1 MFIFQGSVL
10 NNFLGQNAQQYR
22 IPVYQRNYEWSLEQC
37 KKLFDD
43 IVQAAKRNQLH
54 FCGSIAYQP
63 MAPIKGINTSIVIDG
78 QQRLTTIYILMKSLL
93 DMAKNDAEKVSPQQA
108 LFNIDQFGQLNLDD
122 TTKVKLK
129 PAKDNNDQLL
139 KLLYGKANEIDQNCE
154 IYRNYRYFCELIA
167 EQQEMGVTVADIYRG
182 ISLLT
187 VAVIQLDVNDNAQ
200 EIFERINS
208 TGVPLSLADKIRN
221 YVLMTDVDQ
230 EHLYDEYWLKMEK
243 MLPKEQISPFFL
255 DYLNMKIDGFARE
268 NEAYEIFKTLYV
280 NGRYSNE
287 SMLSEL
293 YHYAGFYHTF
303 LYGDKKY
310 GDEINGLLRDLQ
322 KIKQTTVFLF
332 LFRVFDDYDNNVI
345 DEKELAK
352 VLRFLRNYSI
362 RRLICEVSSNSLRG
376 LYKTLYDRVFVNPD
390 NKKHYYD
397 AIVSFFN
404 QLISKDS
411 IPSDS
416 EFTYAL
422 INNNLYR
429 KNAIC
434 KYLLVSIENQGKEK
448 VETENLTIEHVL
460 PQNSNLSSGWQKM
473 LGENWKEVRDKYLH
487 TLGNLTL
494 TAYNSEF
501 SDKDFD
507 EKKKKL
513 ADANSKV
520 VVLYSS
526 IKDCDVWNADSIEN
540 RAKVLSDEVK
550 KLFPIEQP
558 TTAITFSNP
567 NYQEYSCENPGQATS
582 KTPNY
587 YIFQGE
593 KVLANSFA
601 DILASVIDRLYAQD
615 SSVIDEMAR
624 NDACL
629 FSTAIYP
636 MFSYNAD
643 KVKNGSRKR
652 QINGTDIYRS
662 VGFSAAE
669 IILIIRTLLD
679 KHGIERSEFVYSAR
693 HTIPVKDD

>member
-63 MAPIKGINTSIVIDG
+63 MAPIRGINTSIVIDG
-78 QQRLTTIYILMKSLL
+78 QQCLTTIYILMKSLL
-93 DMAKNDAEKVSPQQA
+93 DMAQTDAEKLPPQQA

-122 TTKVKLK
+122 TSKVKLK

-139 KLLYGKANEIDQNCE
+139 KLLYGKVDEIDRNCE
-154 IYRNYRYFCELIA
+154 IYRNYQYFCDLIA
-167 EQQEMGVTVADIYRG
+167 EQQEKGITVADIYRG

-187 VAVIQLDVNDNAQ
+187 VAVIQLDANDKAQ

-221 YVLMTDVDQ
+221 YVLMIDVNQDR
-230 EHLYDEYWLKMEK
+230 LYDDYWLKIEK

-255 DYLNMKIDGFARE
+255 DYLNMKIDGFAKE
-268 NEAYEIFKTLYV
+268 NEAYEIFKTLYI
-280 NGRYSNE
+280 NGGYTNE
-287 SMLSEL
+287 SMLKEL
-293 YHYAGFYHTF
+293 HHYAEFYHAF
-303 LYGDKKY
+303 LYGDDSY
-310 GDEINGLLRDLQ
+310 GKEINVLLKDFQ

-332 LFRVFDDYDNNVI
+332 LFRVFDDYKNDII
-345 DEKELAK
+345 DTNELAK

-362 RRLICEVSSNSLRG
+362 RRLICEVNSNSLRG

-411 IPSDS
+411 IPSESD
-416 EFTYAL
+416 FTYAL

-429 KNAIC
+429 KNSIC
-434 KYLLVSIENQGKEK
+434 KYLLVAIENQGKEK
-448 VETENLTIEHVL
+448 VETENLTIEHVM
-460 PQNSNLSSGWQKM
+460 PQNSNLSSDWQKM

-507 EKKKKL
+507 EKKRML

-520 VVLYSS
+520 VLLYSS
-526 IKDCDVWNADSIEN
+526 IKDCNVWNADSIEN
-540 RAKVLSDEVK
+540 RAKILADTVK

-567 NYQEYSCENPGQATS
+567 NYQEYSCDDPGQATS

-587 YIFQGE
+587 YVFQGE
-593 KVLANSFA
+593 KILANTFA
-601 DILASVIDRLYAQD
+601 DMLASIIYRLYTND
-615 SSVIDEMAR
+615 HSVIERMAY
-624 NDACL
+624 NNECL
-629 FSTAIYP
+629 FNSATYP
-636 MFSYNAD
+636 MFSYDSD
-643 KVKNGSRKR
+643 KVRNAK
-652 QINGTDIYRS
+652 QIKETNIYRS
-662 VGFSAAE
+662 AGFSAAD
-669 IILIIRTLLD
+669 IIMIIRALLD
-679 KHGIERSEFVYSAR
+679 KYGIERSEFAYSAR
-693 HTIPVKDD
+693 MTASAKEN

>member
-1 MFIFQGSVL
+1 MFIYQGSVL

-154 IYRNYRYFCELIA
+154 IYRNYQYFCELIA
-167 EQQEMGVTVADIYRG
+167 EKQEIGVTVADIYRG

-280 NGRYSNE
+280 NAGYSNE

-293 YHYAGFYHTF
+293 FHYAGFYHTF

-587 YIFQGE
+587 FIFQGE

-601 DILASVIDRLYAQD
+601 DILASVIDRLYAND
-615 SSVIDEMAR
+615 PSVIEDMAR
-624 NDACL
+624 NNVCL
-629 FSTAIYP
+629 FNAATYP
-636 MFSYNAD
+636 MFSFDSA
-643 KVKNGSRKR
+643 KVKKGNRKR
-652 QINGTDIYRS
+652 QVKGSNIYRS
-662 VGFSAAE
+662 VGFSAAD
-669 IILIIRTLLD
+669 IIWIIRTLLD

>member
-1 MFIFQGSVL
+1 MFIYQGSIL

-63 MAPIKGINTSIVIDG
+63 MTPIKGINTSIVIDG

-93 DMAKNDAEKVSPQQA
+93 DMANNDAEKVSPKQA

-122 TTKVKLK
+122 TSKVKLK

-139 KLLYGKANEIDQNCE
+139 NILYGKSDKIDQNCD
-154 IYRNYRYFCELIA
+154 IYRNYQYFCELIT
-167 EQQEMGVTVADIYRG
+167 EQQENGMTVADIYRG

-187 VAVIQLDVNDNAQ
+187 VAVIQLDANDKAQ

-230 EHLYDEYWLKMEK
+230 ERLYDDYWLKMEK
-243 MLPKEQISPFFL
+243 MLPKSQFSLFFL
-255 DYLNMKIDGFARE
+255 DFLNMKIDGFAKE
-268 NEAYEIFKTLYV
+268 NEAYEIFKNLYA
-280 NGRYSNE
+280 NGGYTNE

-293 YHYAGFYHTF
+293 HHYAELYHAF
-303 LYGDKKY
+303 LYGDNKY
-310 GDEINGLLRDLQ
+310 GKEINSLLEDLQ

-332 LFRVFDDYDNNVI
+332 LFRVFDDYDNNLI
-345 DEKELAK
+345 DEKELIK

-390 NKKHYYD
+390 NKKQYYD
-397 AIVSFFN
+397 AIVSFFQ
-404 QLISKDS
+404 QLTSKDS
-411 IPSDS
+411 IPSETD
-416 EFTYAL
+416 FRYAL

-434 KYLLVSIENQGKEK
+434 KYLLVAIENQDKEK
-448 VETENLTIEHVL
+448 LETENLTIEHVL

-473 LGENWKEVRDKYLH
+473 IGENWKEIRDKYLH

-501 SDKDFD
+501 SDKDFTV
-507 EKKKKL
+507 KKRKL
-513 ADANSKV
+513 ADKKAKAV
-520 VVLYSS
+520 ILYAS
-526 IKDCDVWNADSIEN
+526 IKDCDVWNAENIEK
-540 RAKVLSDEVK
+540 RGETLADIVK

-558 TTAITFSNP
+558 ASEISFSNNNYLEYSCDDPGHATSKNP
-567 NYQEYSCENPGQATS
+567 NYYV
-582 KTPNY
+582 
-587 YIFQGE
+587 FQGE
-593 KVLANSFA
+593 KVIVNTFA
-601 DILASVIDRLYAQD
+601 DILTSIIDRLYAID
-615 SSVIDEMAR
+615 SSVIEKMAR
-624 NDACL
+624 DNECL
-629 FSTAIYP
+629 FSAATYS
-636 MFSYNAD
+636 MFSYDSD
-643 KVKNGSRKR
+643 KVR
-652 QINGTDIYRS
+652 NGTRNKQIKGTNIYRS
-662 VGFSAAE
+662 AGFSAAD
-669 IILIIRTLLD
+669 IILIIRILLE

-693 HTIPVKDD
+693 LSTSGKDN